1 MIVQHLIS
9 ARTKAAGS
17 GALIVVLGALLLRFT
32 PAIAQTSSAGGGDT
46 GNVAKPD
53 QKPEEIEL
61 RILALRHA
69 DAART
74 AEIVNVVINDV
85 PAKPGDGAAGHA
97 PRVRVRLR
105 VEADERTNT
114 LILRGP
120 RELLQTATDLVA
132 QLDAAPD
139 AARQK
144 GAAASNEA
152 RLQKL
157 EAEILDLL
165 NQIKALRDEMHPTAA
180 PGTERAR

>member
-17 GALIVVLGALLLRFT
+17 GALIVVLCAVLLRFT
-32 PAIAQTSSAGGGDT
+32 PAIAQTSSAGVGDT
-46 GNVAKPD
+46 GNLAKAD

-74 AEIVNVVINDV
+74 AEIVKVVFSDV
-85 PAKPGDGAAGHA
+85 PAKPGEGAAGHA
-97 PRVRVRLR
+97 PKIRLR
-105 VEADERTNT
+105 LLMEVDDRTNT

-120 RELLQTATDLVA
+120 RELMQTVTDLVV

-144 GAAASNEA
+144 EAASSNEA

-165 NQIKALRDEMHPTAA
+165 NQIKALREEMHPTAA
-180 PGTERAR
+180 PGTERPR